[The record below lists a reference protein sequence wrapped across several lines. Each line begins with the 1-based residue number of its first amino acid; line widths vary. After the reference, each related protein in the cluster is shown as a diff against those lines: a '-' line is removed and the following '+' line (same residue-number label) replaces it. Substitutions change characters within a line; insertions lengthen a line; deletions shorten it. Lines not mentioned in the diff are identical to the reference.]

1 MKLLAC
7 AGLLE
12 ELHAVLALSLLR
24 KANHRGIG
32 A

>member
-7 AGLLE
+7 TGLVE
-12 ELHAVLALSLLR
+12 ELHTALALSLLR

>member
-7 AGLLE
+7 TGLVE
-12 ELHAVLALSLLR
+12 ELHTALSLIR